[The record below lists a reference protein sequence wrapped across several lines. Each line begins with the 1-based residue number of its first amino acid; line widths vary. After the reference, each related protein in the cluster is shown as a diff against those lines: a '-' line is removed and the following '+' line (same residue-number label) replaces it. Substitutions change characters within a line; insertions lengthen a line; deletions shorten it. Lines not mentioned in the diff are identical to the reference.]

1 MLSVVVIF
9 NQSPGQYDHYFST
22 FIQGRDVGLSMVKI
36 VIFAFAITLLHCW
49 YGFRVHGRTAVGRR
63 GDCVPGLWSPRRPT
77 AVRRGA

>member
-49 YGFRVHGRTAVGRR
+49 YGFKLHGGPQSVGEATTSPARSRLADQLRSAR
-63 GDCVPGLWSPRRPT
+63 GP
-77 AVRRGA
+77 